1 VGRKVIEVWA
11 GGNEEPPSP
20 NDIFTKCEQTGKI
33 SGLRNNKKIYMKFLQ
48 NFAKTVYGKSFGVQ
62 SKSNMLSTYLPSGL
76 EGFLVLAYTNGY
88 EVWKSE
94 GIKRRSRTNT
104 LVDEDDSTD
113 TNSDGISDLSSEA
126 QNHRPK
132 YKFTANGR
140 GSKTGEGWTA
150 EGLALYNGL
159 ASAICMQR
167 KDLTSGATFES
178 EFLNYTMTNA
188 SQRRTEDEEEIDM
201 HGDWGVVNTDYLVS
215 QSADV
220 SDPDAEEE
228 IGQY

>member
-1 VGRKVIEVWA
+1 
-11 GGNEEPPSP
+11 
-20 NDIFTKCEQTGKI
+20 
-33 SGLRNNKKIYMKFLQ
+33 MKFLHD
-48 NFAKTVYGKSFGVQ
+48 FAKTVYGKSFLLE
-62 SKSNMLSTYLPSGL
+62 SKTTLLSSFLQPGL
-76 EGFLVLAYTNGY
+76 ECFLVLAYTNGY

-126 QNHRPK
+126 QNHLPK

-140 GSKTGEGWTA
+140 GSKTGEGWTQQ
-150 EGLALYNGL
+150 GLALYNGL